1 MNEKDKLKETLS
13 ALLDNEAGKV
23 DQLELRRLV
32 RSLEDYPD
40 LVETYQRY
48 TLARV
53 TINGETVPTTSRLL
67 FSNVRAA
74 IDQEEMDE
82 VLPAPFVTSATWR
95 QQLSLSG
102 RNGLKALGRVA
113 IAASVAVVA
122 VLVVEHQTPT
132 AAPVMTAQTTVATSN
147 NAAHVAELPLEH
159 NNRLF
164 DPNVMTVSAGDRQPF
179 EQPVDHTKNAATGCV
194 ISALRADNSTLVW
207 ERELP
212 AGYVLCKQ
220 SDHGK
225 SCESVAAKIGCYL
238 N

>member
-82 VLPAPFVTSATWR
+82 VLPASSAASATWR
-95 QQLSLSG
+95 QQFSLSG

-132 AAPVMTAQTTVATSN
+132 TVHVMTAQTTAAPSN
-147 NAAHVAELPLEH
+147 TTAHVVELPAEH

-164 DPNVMTVSAGDRQPF
+164 DPNVMTVSAGDHQPF
-179 EQPVDHTKNAATGCV
+179 ERPVDNSKNAITGCV
-194 ISALRADNSTLVW
+194 ISTLRADSSTLVW
-207 ERELP
+207 EKELP

-220 SDHGK
+220 NDQSK
-225 SCESVAAKIGCYL
+225 SCESVASKIGCYL